1 MDLRRIFRAVQARSP
16 AERRLLAETTVNLV
30 TAWVLVRGVPFRW
43 WSRRLGERR
52 AESSESEQTQTL
64 TLIAG
69 SIAAVASQ
77 LPWTSTCLMDA
88 LAAKWMLN
96 RRGIPN
102 TLYFGVRTAESAG
115 KDLFAHA
122 WLCAGTQFVA
132 GEVGAAQYTVIV
144 KFTSP

>member
-1 MDLRRIFRAVQARSP
+1 MDFRRIFRAVQARSS
-16 AERRLLAETTVNLV
+16 AERCLLAETAVSLV
-30 TAWVLVRGVPFRW
+30 AAWVLVRGVPFNW
-43 WSRRLGERR
+43 WSQRLGDRR

-96 RRGIPN
+96 RRDISN

-115 KDLFAHA
+115 QDLFAHA
-122 WLCAGTQFVA
+122 WLCVGTQFVA
-132 GEVGAAQYTVIV
+132 GEVGAGKYTVIV

>member
-1 MDLRRIFRAVQARSP
+1 M
-16 AERRLLAETTVNLV
+16 LAETAVNLV
-30 TAWVLVRGVPFRW
+30 AAWVLVRGVPFNW
-43 WSRRLGERR
+43 WLQRLGDRR
-52 AESSESEQTQTL
+52 AEPSASEQTQML
-64 TLIAG
+64 TLIAR

-115 KDLFAHA
+115 QDLFAHA
-122 WLCAGTQFVA
+122 WLCVGTQFVA
-132 GEVGAAQYTVIV
+132 GEVGAEQYTVIV